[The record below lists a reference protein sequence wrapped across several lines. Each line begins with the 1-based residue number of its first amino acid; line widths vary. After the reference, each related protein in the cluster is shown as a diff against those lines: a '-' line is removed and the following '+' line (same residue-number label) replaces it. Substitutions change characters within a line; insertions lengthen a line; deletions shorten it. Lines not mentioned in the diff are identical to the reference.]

1 MKEKKKIGRR
11 EFLKVAGTGAAVT
24 TAALYGCKPRTA
36 GSASEADGAQQGQ
49 MTYRTNPKTGD
60 RVSLLGYGCMRW
72 PTVSSGSARD
82 SGDEIDQEMVNA
94 LVDHAIAHGVNYF
107 DTSPAYCRGHSEHA
121 TGVALSRHPRDK
133 YFIATKLS
141 GAQLVEKPLGARGPQ
156 CSSQKSRCVGPWGLP
171 GAPLLTGLPPRS
183 SRHWRR
189 SALPS
194 GGYNRIWRHK
204 VNCPE
209 GTREG
214 PLGGARQIRKK
225 PCVARVSLHSS
236 LAAP

>member
-1 MKEKKKIGRR
+1 MGHYASL
-11 EFLKVAGTGAAVT
+11 FLQGTGRSIWIKRPRPLFLFFFMSSPLPAVEKSAARG
-24 TAALYGCKPRTA
+24 AA
-36 GSASEADGAQQGQ
+36 GAQSAHNAKG
-49 MTYRTNPKTGD
+49 PGPAAP
-60 RVSLLGYGCMRW
+60 VPWRW
-72 PTVSSGSARD
+72 QP
-82 SGDEIDQEMVNA
+82 
-94 LVDHAIAHGVNYF
+94 
-107 DTSPAYCRGHSEHA
+107 
-121 TGVALSRHPRDK
+121 
-133 YFIATKLS
+133 
-141 GAQLVEKPLGARGPQ
+141 VEKPLGVRGPQ
-156 CSSQKSRCVGPWGLP
+156 CSSQRSRCVGPWGLP

-194 GGYNRIWRHK
+194 GGFDRIWRRK

-214 PLGGARQIRKK
+214 PLGGVRQIRKK